1 MQERQNIRQ
10 DVADH
15 ITLGGDMRLA
25 TDLALRQALHGLYVA
40 LFNAKRTCPADFH
53 NGRLTTMQTAIMGI
67 EDFGW
72 RVVGITKEAL
82 DLLATVDFNKNKLPR
97 QLCRGHIINRIET
110 TRRLFERKTPMDLD
124 EYFKVFLDND
134 RTVIMLNKQN
144 DHTKSFPEY
153 IKIDNPDAALFPN
166 GSLMSWKHRKKERE
180 YLRQLHAEQS
190 MRE

>member
-1 MQERQNIRQ
+1 
-10 DVADH
+10 
-15 ITLGGDMRLA
+15 MRLA
-25 TDLALRQALHGLYVA
+25 TDSNLRQALYGLYIA
-40 LFNAKRTCPADFH
+40 LFNAKRACPEDFH
-53 NGRLTTMQTAIMGI
+53 GGRLTTIQTAIMGI

-110 TRRLFERKTPMDLD
+110 TRRLFDEREAPMDLD

-153 IKIDNPDAALFPN
+153 IEIDNPDAALFPN

-180 YLRQLHAEQS
+180 YLRQLHSRLVVRAQD
-190 MRE
+190 